1 VYFQRNFRLLT
12 FGPEINNVLAKPVE
26 ENEWEQIPLLF
37 DYMLQVM
44 RKADA
49 LGLAAPQIGC
59 FKQFVLIQRNHGI
72 VTGLVNP
79 EIIRLYGRE
88 IEGVEACEGLP
99 PSGNGCMVPRLEIVD
114 VEAALAE
121 TPYLRRKF
129 TFRGI
134 VARTVQ
140 HEIDHLMGTFFVDRV
155 SEPRRKSV
163 LQKFNSWKEM
173 RRAQIRKTEE
183 NGNVNTG
190 AIAVYRS

>member
-1 VYFQRNFRLLT
+1 MGCDIHLH
-12 FGPEINNVLAKPVE
+12 VE
-26 ENEWEQIPLLF
+26 VKIKGKWLHYNHPNIDRCYWLF
-37 DYMLQVM
+37 TKMAGV
-44 RKADA
+44 
-49 LGLAAPQIGC
+49 
-59 FKQFVLIQRNHGI
+59 
-72 VTGLVNP
+72 
-79 EIIRLYGRE
+79 RE